1 MASGVTLPALTVT
14 GDVTLGSSIATVGA
28 QLFNSAVTTGYG
40 NDTNPLTL
48 TTQNADVTFMSTLSA
63 GANDKVIKRSL
74 TIDAGLGNV
83 TFNDRLGE
91 ASMDYSMYVGLFT
104 GRKVTNLYNLSVKGK
119 MINIKADITTL
130 GDQTYEGATWIGDN
144 GTSGTVRTLLSV
156 DPTIKFIGTVDDLS
170 AGVHELMVK
179 AITTQ
184 DLTPHIIFGGD
195 VGKTS
200 AFLAF
205 TALTDHQSLA
215 AGAKVGQTDNNPFT
229 FIGDIEVGG
238 SVATIKDQTYSANA
252 IKLNPVADDQTLLF
266 STKNGKINFWIGK
279 DLNAG
284 ITGTP
289 GTKVTFKYSSASALS
304 GESLRNLKASG
315 LKVQVPVFDYEDAAR
330 SDQLIR
336 AIRASNATRTSTGPT
351 VTVGE
356 AVIVDCA
363 DKKNCEA
370 N

>member
-1 MASGVTLPALTVT
+1 
-14 GDVTLGSSIATVGA
+14 
-28 QLFNSAVTTGYG
+28 
-40 NDTNPLTL
+40 
-48 TTQNADVTFMSTLSA
+48 
-63 GANDKVIKRSL
+63 
-74 TIDAGLGNV
+74 
-83 TFNDRLGE
+83 
-91 ASMDYSMYVGLFT
+91 
-104 GRKVTNLYNLSVKGK
+104 
-119 MINIKADITTL
+119 
-130 GDQTYEGATWIGDN
+130 
-144 GTSGTVRTLLSV
+144 
-156 DPTIKFIGTVDDLS
+156 
-170 AGVHELMVK
+170 VK

-195 VGKTS
+195 IGKTS

-252 IKLNPVADDQTLLF
+252 IKLNPVGLDQTLLF

-279 DLNAG
+279 DINAG

-356 AVIVDCA
+356 AVIADCV
-363 DKKNCEA
+363 DKKKCEA